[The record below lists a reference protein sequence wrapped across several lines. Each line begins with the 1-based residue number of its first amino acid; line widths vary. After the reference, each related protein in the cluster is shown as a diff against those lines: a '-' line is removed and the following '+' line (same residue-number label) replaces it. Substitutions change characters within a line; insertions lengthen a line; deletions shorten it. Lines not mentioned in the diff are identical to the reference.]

1 MGRVI
6 QITNELS
13 AYTLTDR
20 GTWLSYRDKV
30 DLQLLF
36 QSDIL
41 LFNPYGIIAVN
52 LQRYPDINHH
62 GAKAL
67 IDWII
72 STRGQQLIGEFKKFG
87 EVLFTPSANSSPV
100 VHN

>member
-1 MGRVI
+1 MGKVI
-6 QITNELS
+6 QIANELS

-30 DLQLLF
+30 DLQLLSE
-36 QSDIL
+36 SDSL

-52 LQRYPDINHH
+52 PERYPDTNHH
-62 GAKAL
+62 GAQAL

-72 STRGQQLIGEFKKFG
+72 STRGQQLIGDFKKFG
-87 EVLFTPSANSSPV
+87 EVLFTPSANSSTV